1 MYKICFQLFQHSYFQ
16 HPLII
21 SILLINIPSYI
32 SIPVNMDTI
41 YFFPQTERIALFCL
55 FISQIWIFNNICFQV
70 GLLALVSTESVLS
83 AFHLYAQPQLL
94 SPPFTLYL
102 DHL

>member
-16 HPLII
+16 YPLII

-55 FISQIWIFNNICFQV
+55 FI
-70 GLLALVSTESVLS
+70 
-83 AFHLYAQPQLL
+83 
-94 SPPFTLYL
+94 
-102 DHL
+102 